1 MAKQKL
7 NFSVM
12 GKKAAEAGHQ
22 LAAQDRAQEGAVAA
36 ARTDLPIDQIMRR
49 PGGDTRQVDLQHAL
63 ALAES
68 IAAIGLLEPIA
79 IDCKNR
85 LVAGAHRLAAL
96 RILAA
101 ANRVEEVSTYLLT
114 AGLPDAA
121 ILERIGALPADP
133 ASWRV
138 IPVHRLALDVDQ
150 DPATALAA
158 EVAENERR
166 RDYTRSEIKGL
177 AERLKDAGFKHTRGR
192 PKTGER
198 ALLPALEVI
207 VGKSRVTLWRILE
220 GEPLI
225 VSRETINGP
234 EAQAAKKIE
243 AAIHLLVGHPQ
254 YTTLV
259 QSLREVV
266 IHLTQSFTSRSAP
279 ASTPP
284 PEQTA
289 DGTKSRGNTGN
300 QPSR

>member
-7 NFSVM
+7 NFSAM

-36 ARTDLPIDQIMRR
+36 ARTDLPIDQILRR
-49 PGGDTRQVDLQHAL
+49 PGGDTRQVDVQHAL

-79 IDCKNR
+79 IDRKNR

-96 RILAA
+96 RLLAA
-101 ANRVEEVSTYLLT
+101 ANRVEEVSTHLLT

-133 ASWRV
+133 SPWRV

-220 GEPLI
+220 AGPLI
-225 VSRETINGP
+225 VSRETINSS

-243 AAIHLLVGHPQ
+243 AAIRLLTGHSQ
-254 YTTLV
+254 YTALV

-266 IHLTQSFTSRSAP
+266 AHLDQSPTFRAAP
-279 ASTPP
+279 GSTPP
-284 PEQTA
+284 A
-289 DGTKSRGNTGN
+289 DQIPDFASEVGDQLHRK
-300 QPSR
+300 